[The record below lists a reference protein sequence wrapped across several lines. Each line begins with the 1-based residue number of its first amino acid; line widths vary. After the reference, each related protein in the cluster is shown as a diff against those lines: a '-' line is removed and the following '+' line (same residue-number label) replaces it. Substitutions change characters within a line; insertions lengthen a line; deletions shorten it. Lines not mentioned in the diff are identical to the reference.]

1 MKRMVAKFRPS
12 PNEEAQ
18 KIREEMERRRK
29 LRLQQVR
36 EQQKSIALQMR
47 QNVEQRRH
55 RELEQLEEDLRDE
68 WERERSERLSAL
80 QILYEHSLQMV
91 GQGQRMAKENEP
103 DLVAIAQKEAENHA
117 KAEERFRGALE
128 ELKSQKLKDSEMQ
141 NRIIKA
147 RKKALQVEKARSEKA
162 ARLPAPPPNPLLV
175 IDIVPEKP
183 HLVKKCDVNAY
194 AFTHY
199 HMPATAVDREEDIPQ
214 TSAHQGA
221 ELAMKNL
228 EDLQRDNEKKRV
240 EQHEKARLRG
250 KSALRKEHLALD
262 RDRLLEELEL
272 KHRADMLR
280 RRQQVIQM
288 PPQIFHPLC
297 KKQEMK
303 DDFQKEMEFAF
314 KDMYTGESRVK
325 GNMLVQ
331 LIPEPLPEASTSC
344 QDNELDVT
352 LEGPATSEL
361 QADRKQESQRTYS
374 EDSAYMEPR
383 HPPRQ
388 NLKRLLNRIRCQ
400 RNQPTIIVHSQVAE
414 RDTDVESEMIP
425 EQDTITIPQE
435 VPERDTIIT
444 QSGVVSERTTTIE
457 TGSLSNQPVLAEPTK
472 APSSSSSSLAEAP
485 IPANMQNPDQL
496 YTKTMEF
503 EEEQKKREMELERE
517 TQQQLALLK
526 ELDDQKAQLEQLLL
540 LRGQREEVHL
550 NQNSVSVQELEE
562 THSPEQRL
570 PVDEDEHARRIQQYQ
585 DRLLE
590 QNRNHHKSVEEARQ
604 RLEDYQH
611 ALQIRHNMAAVSLPS
626 AVEAAGHL
634 HPPAPSA
641 LSAGSVV
648 SAHLRDD
655 LQTDV
660 QGPSRQPAGP
670 ALPLSPPGP
679 SSSFLPRE
687 LAPSSNQSSNQM
699 LSCSIAPPKPVTRD
713 IIPPKPVTK
722 EILSPQVVPT
732 KSLPPKQVSK
742 KTLPQVVTKEL
753 LPRVISTESLTSTHT
768 ASPSFRQAS
777 GPIQPDTMSRPLL
790 TSSSTASSP
799 AADENSSRLPSLEVQ
814 SLDEQRQRQEEN
826 MALVR
831 QQKETLQA
839 LINVDSQPLSDV
851 LPSEDAGQT
860 RGKLLSSL
868 LKVIEKSNAGSSPP
882 EDQEGPHRQAP
893 STSKT
898 GNGTSLPPARAAKPP
913 VTRVRLGTTMQEQHE
928 LSAIQEVE
936 TPVDTSLV
944 TGMEDVFSAPQHT
957 IDWSLQEQFDS
968 SVASDH
974 RLRTPTTSSSSQ
986 QSAERLT
993 SAGTNSARSSL
1004 LLHRQRLLMETPT
1017 PDSSEHDSGTG
1028 EDFLGPALTT
1038 HNSPADDSRS
1048 PGEASRLSSH
1058 GPPDRFSATTMSTG
1072 SYISS
1077 DPESNAGKSPTLN
1090 STEPQ
1095 LGAHILGTSSLLTPN
1110 STMRDSTAAGPSHT
1124 AQLSSLFNE
1133 DNVQC
1138 IIDRYTKE
1146 LDVSFGNAGKSTGS
1160 EGSCLEEQQS
1170 LHQVSEQGVNKEVSQ
1185 AAHTTD
1191 LTVNPIL
1198 DQLSVIEV
1206 KDSFRSLIGQV
1217 ADRSSCLVAGQRD
1230 AAMEQLVGQP
1240 SAHSSMIGP
1249 LPGSP
1254 LSSGIGQSGRGSTSA
1269 SHQSSEHW
1277 RRGEQDFFAGQL
1289 ASQTEQSA
1297 SSSSE
1302 RPERSMRPLVG
1313 ELDVSSG
1320 HHSGSSGERTRTDLG
1335 ALTEA
1340 TVPAYPSLPS
1350 EGYSHTA
1357 SASYSNPLLQNQPSA
1372 IEDSF
1377 HPLPAELTHTGTTDP
1392 SVIFQVPDPDATD
1405 FSEGQLSSGEL
1416 SVSAQSDL
1424 RSNTGASNS
1433 EQSTEHFRAEDD
1445 SCRNVTSL
1453 LVVSALL
1460 SDSSAS
1466 DTPSALSILL
1476 EDDEQ
1481 IDAAVSFH
1489 TPPTKEPKPE
1499 WSLNLGNISA
1509 RLLEAANE
1517 KGILEQS
1524 QITLVSLTD
1533 SIVSEIEGLWEE
1545 TFAEKGQKCQEESE
1559 AIIEEPSEAFVNQ
1572 SPTHAGMLLEFNKDP
1587 DKDIQGFYEEKR
1599 KALLE
1604 RSTRRAEELKAK
1616 AALAKTERH
1625 SQTALAKTERH
1636 SQTALARTE
1645 RHSQTAL
1652 ARTER
1657 QSQTALELGAQS
1669 GEYSSCKAKT
1679 PQEIQHDSKL
1689 NTAKSN
1695 LSKQRKPQPCLVS
1708 RSTLNNP
1715 SDVKKGKR
1723 DHAEMRR
1730 RTERLYVQLDEV
1742 RQLKEIKSRREAYA
1756 NNRDK
1761 AKAFHM
1767 ETLKKLK
1774 RAKQTR
1780 H

>member
-1 MKRMVAKFRPS
+1 MKRMVAKLRPS

-18 KIREEMERRRK
+18 MIREERERRRK

-36 EQQKSIALQMR
+36 EQQKFIALQMR

-55 RELEQLEEDLRDE
+55 RELEQLEEELRDE
-68 WERERSERLSAL
+68 WERERRERLSAL
-80 QILYEHSLQMV
+80 QMLYEQSLQMV

-117 KAEERFRGALE
+117 KAEERFRGALD
-128 ELKSQKLKDSEMQ
+128 ELKSQKLKDRKTQ
-141 NRIIKA
+141 NRIINA
-147 RKKALQVEKARSEKA
+147 RKKALQVEKARSEKV
-162 ARLPAPPPNPLLV
+162 ARLPAPPPNPLL
-175 IDIVPEKP
+175 DIVPEKP
-183 HLVKKCDVNAY
+183 HLVKKCDINAF
-194 AFTHY
+194 ASTHY
-199 HMPATAVDREEDIPQ
+199 HMPATAVDREEDNPQ
-214 TSAHQGA
+214 TSAHEGA

-228 EDLQRDNEKKRV
+228 EEFQRDNERKRV

-262 RDRLLEELEL
+262 HERLLEELEL

-297 KKQEMK
+297 KRQEMK

-314 KDMYTGESRVK
+314 EDMYTGESRVK
-325 GNMLVQ
+325 GNLLVQ
-331 LIPEPLPEASTSC
+331 LIPEPLPEVQLTSC

-361 QADRKQESQRTYS
+361 QADRKQESQSTHS
-374 EDSAYMEPR
+374 EDSAYVEPR

-388 NLKRLLNRIRCQ
+388 NLKRLLNRIKNQ
-400 RNQPTIIVHSQVAE
+400 RNQPTSIVPSQVPE

-425 EQDTITIPQE
+425 EQDNIAIPQE
-435 VPERDTIIT
+435 APERDTIIT

-457 TGSLSNQPVLAEPTK
+457 TGSLSSQPVLAEPRKPTK
-472 APSSSSSSLAEAP
+472 ASSSSSSSSSLAEAP
-485 IPANMQNPDQL
+485 IPANMQHPDQL

-517 TQQQLALLK
+517 KQQQLALLK

-550 NQNSVSVQELEE
+550 NQHSVPVQDLEK
-562 THSPEQRL
+562 TQSPERL

-585 DRLLE
+585 ERLLE
-590 QNRNHHKSVEEARQ
+590 QNRTHHKSVEEARQ

-626 AVEAAGHL
+626 AVEAPGNL
-634 HPPAPSA
+634 HPSTQSAQPAAST
-641 LSAGSVV
+641 V
-648 SAHLRDD
+648 SAHLHDD

-660 QGPSRQPAGP
+660 QGASKPPTGP
-670 ALPLSPPGP
+670 ALPLSPPGS

-687 LAPSSNQSSNQM
+687 LAPSSNHSSNQM
-699 LSCSIAPPKPVTRD
+699 LSCSIVPPKPVTREL
-713 IIPPKPVTK
+713 IPPKPVTK
-722 EILSPQVVPT
+722 EILSPQGVPT

-742 KTLPQVVTKEL
+742 EFLPQVVTKEL
-753 LPRVISTESLTSTHT
+753 LPRVVTTESPTSTHT
-768 ASPSFRQAS
+768 SSLSFRQAS
-777 GPIQPDTMSRPLL
+777 GPIQPDTESRPLL
-790 TSSSTASSP
+790 SSSSTASSP
-799 AADENSSRLPSLEVQ
+799 ADDNATRLPSPEVQ

-826 MALVR
+826 MTLLR

-839 LINVDSQPLSDV
+839 LINVDSQPPSDV
-851 LPSEDAGQT
+851 LPPEDAGQT

-868 LKVIEKSNAGSSPP
+868 LKVIEKSNGGSSPP
-882 EDQEGPHRQAP
+882 EDQEGPHRRSP

-913 VTRVRLGTTMQEQHE
+913 VTRVRLGTTMKEQHE

-944 TGMEDVFSAPQHT
+944 TGPEDVFSVPQHT

-974 RLRTPTTSSSSQ
+974 RLQTSTTSSSMQ
-986 QSAERLT
+986 QSAERPT
-993 SAGTNSARSSL
+993 SAGTNSARSSQ
-1004 LLHRQRLLMETPT
+1004 LLHRQRLLMGTPT
-1017 PDSSEHDSGTG
+1017 PESSEHDSGTG
-1028 EDFLGPALTT
+1028 EDLLGPALTT
-1038 HNSPADDSRS
+1038 HNSPADDGRS

-1058 GPPDRFSATTMSTG
+1058 GPHELDRFSATTVSTG

-1077 DPESNAGKSPTLN
+1077 DPESNAGKFQTLN
-1090 STEPQ
+1090 STELQ
-1095 LGAHILGTSSLLTPN
+1095 LGAHIVGTSSLLTPN
-1110 STMRDSTAAGPSHT
+1110 SLRDSTAAGPSHT

-1146 LDVSFGNAGKSTGS
+1146 LDVSFGTAGKSTGS

-1170 LHQVSEQGVNKEVSQ
+1170 LHQVSEHGVDNEASQ

-1198 DQLSVIEV
+1198 DQLSVIEGQ
-1206 KDSFRSLIGQV
+1206 DSFRPLIGQL
-1217 ADRSSCLVAGQRD
+1217 ADQSSCLVADQRD

-1254 LSSGIGQSGRGSTSA
+1254 LSSGIGQSGRGSTSSRSLRPA
-1269 SHQSSEHW
+1269 SQQSSEHW
-1277 RRGEQDFFAGQL
+1277 RRGEQDLFAGQL
-1289 ASQTEQSA
+1289 ASQTQQSA
-1297 SSSSE
+1297 SSLYE
-1302 RPERSMRPLVG
+1302 RPEMSMRPLVG

-1320 HHSGSSGERTRTDLG
+1320 HHSGSSGERTCTDLG

-1357 SASYSNPLLQNQPSA
+1357 SASYLNPLLQNQPSA
-1372 IEDSF
+1372 IEGADSF
-1377 HPLPAELTHTGTTDP
+1377 HPLPAELTHNGTTDP

-1416 SVSAQSDL
+1416 SVSAHSDL
-1424 RSNTGASNS
+1424 RSNTDASNS
-1433 EQSTEHFRAEDD
+1433 EQSTERFRAEDD

-1460 SDSSAS
+1460 SPAQLSDSSAS
-1466 DTPSALSILL
+1466 DIPPALSILL
-1476 EDDEQ
+1476 EDDDEQ
-1481 IDAAVSFH
+1481 SDAPVSFCA
-1489 TPPTKEPKPE
+1489 PPTKEAKPE
-1499 WSLNLGNISA
+1499 WSLNLGNISV

-1533 SIVSEIEGLWEE
+1533 SIVSENEGLWEE
-1545 TFAEKGQKCQEESE
+1545 TLAEEGQKCTEESE
-1559 AIIEEPSEAFVNQ
+1559 TIIEEPSEAFENQ
-1572 SPTHAGMLLEFNKDP
+1572 SPTHSGTLLEFNKDP
-1587 DKDIQGFYEEKR
+1587 DKDIQGFYEQKR

-1616 AALAKTERH
+1616 AALA
-1625 SQTALAKTERH
+1625 
-1636 SQTALARTE
+1636 RTG
-1645 RHSQTAL
+1645 
-1652 ARTER
+1652 R

-1679 PQEIQHDSKL
+1679 PREIQQDSKT
-1689 NTAKSN
+1689 NTAKSTM
-1695 LSKQRKPQPCLVS
+1695 SKQQKPQPHLAVS
-1708 RSTLNNP
+1708 MSTLNNP
-1715 SDVKKGKR
+1715 SEVKKGKR
-1723 DHAEMRR
+1723 DHAEMHR
-1730 RTERLYVQLDEV
+1730 RTERLYAQLEEV
-1742 RQLKEIKSRREAYA
+1742 RQQKEIKSRQETYA